1 MSETYESTASVRLEA
16 DGEIVFRDFAG
27 HEREIDVKRTNIIQV
42 LGEMKTLAF
51 ITDIM
56 DRVIRDALVLANLIP
71 GQRKMP
77 ELRAAEKAEVKARED
92 GTAPRVFVNKRD
104 RKHQERLGRRLRK

>member
-16 DGEIVFRDFAG
+16 DGEIVFRDFGG

-42 LGEMKTLAF
+42 LGEMKALAF

-56 DRVIRDALVLANLIP
+56 DRTIRDTLVLANLIP
-71 GQRKMP
+71 GQGSKTSRAP
-77 ELRAAEKAEVKARED
+77 RAAS
-92 GTAPRVFVNKRD
+92 
-104 RKHQERLGRRLRK
+104 